1 MKNPAPY
8 VAAGNAP
15 YCSAVTP
22 SFEFVHLN
30 KVYQTQDGTSIT
42 ALQDVNFAVPQGQF
56 LTVVGPSGCGKSTLL
71 RILAGISSPTSGEVR
86 INGTPSTA
94 PQQNIGVVFQAPVLL
109 PWLNILENALV
120 PAKVQKRD
128 LKEATERAKHFIDM
142 VGLSGFEKKY
152 PKELS
157 GGMQQRVGIARALV
171 NKPEILLMDEPF
183 GALDAM
189 TRETMNNELLRIKE
203 KSGATIMLVTHSIPE
218 AVYLGERVVVMS
230 PRPGRVTEI
239 MDLQLPANR
248 DLSIINSSEFGHY
261 VSAIRSSLN
270 AAGGLD

>member
-1 MKNPAPY
+1 MRNPVPHAPSGGIT
-8 VAAGNAP
+8 AQG
-15 YCSAVTP
+15 SATP
-22 SFEFVHLN
+22 SFAFEGLN
-30 KVYQTQDGTSIT
+30 KVYQTQDGKSIT
-42 ALQDVNFAVPQGQF
+42 ALQDVNFSVPCGQF

-71 RILAGISSPTSGEVR
+71 RILAGISSPTSGQVL
-86 INGTPSTA
+86 INGQPSRG
-94 PQQNIGVVFQAPVLL
+94 PQKNIGVVFQAPVLL

-128 LKEATERAKHFIDM
+128 LKEATERARHFIDM

-203 KSGATIMLVTHSIPE
+203 RTGATIMLVTHSIPE

-239 MDLQLPANR
+239 MELDLPANR
-248 DLSIINSSEFGHY
+248 DLSIINSSEFGRY
-261 VSAIRSSLN
+261 VSAIRTSLN

>member
-1 MKNPAPY
+1 MRNSVPHAPIGHAQPHD
-8 VAAGNAP
+8 AATA
-15 YCSAVTP
+15 
-22 SFEFVHLN
+22 SFEFVNLN
-30 KVYQTQDGTSIT
+30 KIYQTQDGKSIT
-42 ALQDVNFAVPQGQF
+42 ALQDVNFSVPHGQF

-71 RILAGISSPTSGEVR
+71 RILAGISSTTSGEVR
-86 INGTPSTA
+86 INGQLSSG

-109 PWLNILENALV
+109 PWLNILENTLV

-128 LKEATERAKHFIDM
+128 IKQATERAVHFIDM

-248 DLSIINSSEFGHY
+248 DLSIINSSEFGQY
-261 VSAIRSSLN
+261 VTAIRTSLN